1 MLNRIRGFILIINT
15 LIPLI
20 LITAIGFGGWYVYQK
35 LAEPVRKMSDTLTSL
50 NANARFT
57 IDQSGRA
64 FERLAEPLR
73 EVRTKVSFAADY
85 IAEMPV
91 KMPDLSIPNLS
102 LNIRPEIERLD
113 EYPWFYLEM
122 KPVEVGMP
130 SINGPE
136 IPGLTETKTTF
147 SSMLGIMDSM
157 VGIVDIIAGLNQ
169 LETDLLR
176 LAVDTGQVLAAI
188 GDIFGKFWTILKW
201 FILFALIWLVFG
213 YAYWTVRR
221 LNEGVK
227 LLFNLE

>member
-1 MLNRIRGFILIINT
+1 
-15 LIPLI
+15 
-20 LITAIGFGGWYVYQK
+20 
-35 LAEPVRKMSDTLTSL
+35 
-50 NANARFT
+50 
-57 IDQSGRA
+57 
-64 FERLAEPLR
+64 
-73 EVRTKVSFAADY
+73 
-85 IAEMPV
+85 
-91 KMPDLSIPNLS
+91 
-102 LNIRPEIERLD
+102 
-113 EYPWFYLEM
+113 
-122 KPVEVGMP
+122 
-130 SINGPE
+130 
-136 IPGLTETKTTF
+136 
-147 SSMLGIMDSM
+147 MLGIMDSM